1 MSLQIIGITAALL
14 SALAWA
20 TGAVLYKIFGRSISS
35 FGMNVAKGGINVV
48 LLGLCLLFLGFGK
61 MDMHTFILLGVSGL
75 IGIALGDTFFFEAL
89 RELSPQVLVLLSL
102 LGQVLTVLFAV
113 FFLNEFLTPAIWTGV
128 VLIIAGVT
136 FVVYRKI
143 SEATGENTPVGVLY
157 GLLSVLCM
165 SSSIIITKIGL
176 SSVSALE
183 ATFIRMLWGT
193 CGLLLWGGITRRLA
207 TWLAPFREAKVMKGF
222 FLLVCFVSF
231 GGFWLFH
238 VGIKYADVVVANT
251 LTSMEPLFVLP
262 LGAIFLKEKITWSA
276 AVGTAVSLGGLIL
289 LCSAYQ

>member
-1 MSLQIIGITAALL
+1 MSLQVIGITAALL

-35 FGMNVAKGGINVV
+35 FGMNVVKGGINVV

-61 MDMHTFILLGVSGL
+61 MDLNTFIILGMSGL

-113 FFLNEFLTPAIWTGV
+113 FFLNEFLTPSIWTGV

-136 FVVYRKI
+136 FVVYRKV
-143 SEATGENTPVGVLY
+143 SDARGENTPTGVLY

-193 CGLLLWGGITRRLA
+193 CGLLLWGVITRRLA
-207 TWLAPFREAKVMKGF
+207 TWLAPFREARVMKGF

-262 LGAIFLKEKITWSA
+262 IGAIFLKEKITWSA